1 MKKIN
6 NMSDLEKKAIKVI
19 NGMLVVWPQS
29 NKTERLEIM
38 GMVPTLNGCYAVNNA
53 TVCWMNHDEAF
64 VIPYMKEVM
73 EVFFKTTALLKSTS
87 MFHSAIGITL
97 SLNRRHGKIFG
108 EKQKNHG
115 AMPL

>member
-29 NKTERLEIM
+29 NTTESLEIM
-38 GMVPTLNGCYAVNNA
+38 RMVPTFNGCYAVNNA
-53 TVCWMNHDEAF
+53 TVCFVSHDEAF

-73 EVFFKTTALLKSTS
+73 EVL
-87 MFHSAIGITL
+87 
-97 SLNRRHGKIFG
+97 
-108 EKQKNHG
+108 QKNG
-115 AMPL
+115 FLCSIQQLGLS

>member
-38 GMVPTLNGCYAVNNA
+38 GMVPTLNGC
-53 TVCWMNHDEAF
+53 
-64 VIPYMKEVM
+64 
-73 EVFFKTTALLKSTS
+73 
-87 MFHSAIGITL
+87 
-97 SLNRRHGKIFG
+97 
-108 EKQKNHG
+108 
-115 AMPL
+115 

>member
-29 NKTERLEIM
+29 NTTESLEIIR
-38 GMVPTLNGCYAVNNA
+38 MVPTFNGCYAVNNA
-53 TVCWMNHDEAF
+53 TVCFVSHDEAF

-73 EVFFKTTALLKSTS
+73 EVLQNNGFT
-87 MFHSAIGITL
+87 
-97 SLNRRHGKIFG
+97 
-108 EKQKNHG
+108 EKHFYVPFSN
-115 AMPL
+115 

>member
-38 GMVPTLNGCYAVNNA
+38 GMVPDAQWLLCSEQRNG
-53 TVCWMNHDEAF
+53 MLDE
-64 VIPYMKEVM
+64 P
-73 EVFFKTTALLKSTS
+73 
-87 MFHSAIGITL
+87 
-97 SLNRRHGKIFG
+97 R
-108 EKQKNHG
+108 
-115 AMPL
+115 

>member
-53 TVCWMNHDEAF
+53 TVCVVNHDEVF

-73 EVFFKTTALLKSTS
+73 EVLQNNGFT
-87 MFHSAIGITL
+87 
-97 SLNRRHGKIFG
+97 
-108 EKQKNHG
+108 EKHFYVPFSN
-115 AMPL
+115 